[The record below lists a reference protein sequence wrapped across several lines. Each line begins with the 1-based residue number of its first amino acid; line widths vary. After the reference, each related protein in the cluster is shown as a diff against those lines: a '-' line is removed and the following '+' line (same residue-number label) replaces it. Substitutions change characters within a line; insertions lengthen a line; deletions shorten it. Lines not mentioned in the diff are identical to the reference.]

1 MGGTTLRSDGR
12 FLSGMFF
19 RVLPAQ
25 IILLLLSG
33 INNIVDGL
41 VGSNFFGPTA
51 AGVIGLYA
59 PFQAIWIGIGT
70 VLMVGSQVRCARYM
84 GAGDLPKIQG
94 IFSLSIALTVAILSV
109 ATILSFTLSSPIAAM
124 LGASP
129 VNAADLTGYIVSRGI
144 GLIPMILASQLVA
157 FLSLEGMDKLNYIA
171 TGAMIVVNIGLDL
184 LFATAFK
191 DLGIAGLGV
200 ATAISQWVYMIA
212 AGWVFLTPK
221 ASLSFSF
228 KNILWKETWGLLK
241 TGFPNALALFLLAI
255 RGGIFNKLMGAY
267 DPTMISVAAIASYT
281 MLSLVFES
289 FGKGIAAAGRIMTSL
304 FYGEEDGRSIPRVI
318 RIIFSKGM
326 LIVLASC
333 AAAFL
338 LADAA
343 AGLFY
348 ADPASE
354 AHKLTAL
361 AMRYGSAV
369 LFLQAIC
376 YIFHDYF
383 QSIGR
388 NVIVNIMSALEGIG
402 FTLPLGLL
410 LIPRMGVRG
419 SMLALII
426 SYALLALV
434 GPAYAIL
441 YWKRMPKTLNEW
453 VTIPADFGAPEDECM
468 DASIHSLEE
477 AVGAA
482 EEVSRF
488 CLERGI
494 DEKKANCAALALEEL
509 CLGII
514 KERFE
519 TDPKKKHTIELR
531 VIHKGQ
537 DIFMSMK
544 DDCKPFNPK
553 ERSELVNPR
562 DDSPRSL
569 SIRVFMGVVKE
580 TEYQLTLGM
589 NVFTVTV

>member
-1 MGGTTLRSDGR
+1 MSNTNLRSDGR
-12 FLSGMFF
+12 VLSGMFF

-25 IILLLLSG
+25 IILLLLTG

-51 AGVIGLYA
+51 ASVIGLYA
-59 PFQAIWIGIGT
+59 PFQTIWVGIGV
-70 VLMVGSQVRCARYM
+70 VLMVGSQVLCARYM
-84 GAGDLPKIQG
+84 GSGDLPKIKG
-94 IFSLSIALTVAILSV
+94 IFSLNITLTVAILSV
-109 ATILSFTLSSPIAAM
+109 ATIISIALSSPIAAI

-129 VNAADLTGYIVSRGI
+129 VNANDLTGYIIGRGS
-144 GLIPMILASQLVA
+144 GLIPMILAAQLVA
-157 FLSLEGMDKLNYIA
+157 FLSLEGKDNLNYIA
-171 TGAMIVVNIGLDL
+171 TSAMIVVNVGLDL

-191 DLGIAGLGV
+191 GVGIAGLGI

-212 AGWVFLTPK
+212 AGWFFLTPK
-221 ASLSFSF
+221 ASMSFSF

-241 TGFPNALALFLLAI
+241 IGFPNALALFLLSI
-255 RGGIFNKLMGAY
+255 RSNIFNKLTATY
-267 DPTMISVAAIASYT
+267 DPTMISVAAVASYT

-289 FGKGIAAAGRIMTSL
+289 FGKGVAAAGRIMTSL
-304 FYGEEDGRSIPRVI
+304 FYGEEDARSITKVI
-318 RIIFSKGM
+318 KIIFSKGS
-326 LIVLASC
+326 LIVLAAC

-338 LADAA
+338 LADIA

-354 AHKLTAL
+354 AHKLTAM
-361 AMRYGSAV
+361 AMRYGSVV
-369 LFLQAIC
+369 LLLQAVY
-376 YIFHDYF
+376 YIFHDYY
-383 QSIGR
+383 QAIGR
-388 NVIVNIMSALEGIG
+388 NVIVNILSALEGIG
-402 FTLPLGLL
+402 FMLLPGLL
-410 LIPRMGVRG
+410 LIPRMGVQG
-419 SMLALII
+419 FMLTLII

-434 GPAYAIL
+434 GPVYAII
-441 YWKRMPKTLNEW
+441 YWKRMPKTLREW
-453 VTIPADFGAPEDECM
+453 VTIPADFGAPESECM

-477 AVGAA
+477 AVNTAK
-482 EEVSRF
+482 EVNRF

-494 DEKKANCAALALEEL
+494 DKKKANCAALALEEL

-531 VIHKGQ
+531 VIHKGE

-553 ERSELVNPR
+553 ERSELVNPQ
-562 DDSPRSL
+562 DDSPKSL

-580 TEYQLTLGM
+580 TEYHLTLGM

>member
-1 MGGTTLRSDGR
+1 MSNTNLRSDGR
-12 FLSGMFF
+12 LLSRMFY

-25 IILLLLSG
+25 IILLLLTG

-51 AGVIGLYA
+51 ASVIGLYA
-59 PFQAIWIGIGT
+59 PFQSIWVGIGV
-70 VLMVGSQVRCARYM
+70 VLMVGSQVLCARYM
-84 GAGDLPKIQG
+84 GSGDLPKIQG
-94 IFSLSIALTVAILSV
+94 IFSLNIVLTVAILSV
-109 ATILSFTLSSPIAAM
+109 ATILSFTLSSPIAAI

-129 VNAADLTGYIVSRGI
+129 VNADDLAHYIVGRGI
-144 GLIPMILASQLVA
+144 GLVPMILASQLVA
-157 FLSLEGMDKLNYIA
+157 FLSLEGKDNLNYIA
-171 TGAMIVVNIGLDL
+171 TGAMIAVNIGLDL

-191 DLGIAGLGV
+191 DMGIAGLGI
-200 ATAISQWVYMIA
+200 ATSISQWVYMIT
-212 AGWVFLTPK
+212 AGWIFLTPK
-221 ASLSFSF
+221 VSLSFSF
-228 KNILWKETWGLLK
+228 KNILWKETWALLK

-255 RGGIFNKLMGAY
+255 RSSTFNNLLGTY

-289 FGKGIAAAGRIMTSL
+289 FGKGVAATGRIMTSL
-304 FYGEEDGRSIPRVI
+304 FYGEEDGRSITEVI
-318 RIIFSKGM
+318 KIIFSKGS
-326 LIVLASC
+326 LIVLAAC

-338 LADAA
+338 LADVA

-369 LFLQAIC
+369 LLLQAVY
-376 YIFHDYF
+376 YIFHDYY
-383 QSIGR
+383 QAIGR
-388 NVIVNIMSALEGIG
+388 NVIVNIISALEGIG
-402 FTLPLGLL
+402 FMLPLGLL
-410 LIPRMGVRG
+410 LIPRMGVQG
-419 SMLALII
+419 LMLTLII

-434 GPAYAIL
+434 GPVYAII
-441 YWKRMPKTLNEW
+441 YWKRMPKTLREW
-453 VTIPADFGAPEDECM
+453 MTIPADFGAPESECM

-477 AVGAA
+477 AVNTAK
-482 EEVSRF
+482 EVNRF

-531 VIHKGQ
+531 VIHKGE

-553 ERSELVNPR
+553 ERSELVNPQ
-562 DDSPRSL
+562 DDSPKSL

-580 TEYQLTLGM
+580 TEYHLTLGM

>member
-1 MGGTTLRSDGR
+1 MSNTNLRSDGR
-12 FLSGMFF
+12 ILSGMFF

-25 IILLLLSG
+25 IILLLLTG

-51 AGVIGLYA
+51 ASVIGLYA
-59 PFQAIWIGIGT
+59 PFQTIWVGIGV
-70 VLMVGSQVRCARYM
+70 VLMVGSQVLCARYM
-84 GAGDLPKIQG
+84 GSGDLPKIKG
-94 IFSLSIALTVAILSV
+94 IFSLNITLTVAILSV
-109 ATILSFTLSSPIAAM
+109 ATIISIVLSSPIAAI

-129 VNAADLTGYIVSRGI
+129 VNANDLTGYIIGRGS
-144 GLIPMILASQLVA
+144 GLIPMILAAQLVA
-157 FLSLEGMDKLNYIA
+157 FLSLEGKDNLNYIA
-171 TGAMIVVNIGLDL
+171 TSAMIVVNVGLDL

-191 DLGIAGLGV
+191 GVGIAGLGI

-212 AGWVFLTPK
+212 AGWFFLTPK
-221 ASLSFSF
+221 ASMSFSF

-241 TGFPNALALFLLAI
+241 IGFPNALALFLLSI
-255 RGGIFNKLMGAY
+255 RSNIFNKLTATY
-267 DPTMISVAAIASYT
+267 DPTMISVAAVASYT

-289 FGKGIAAAGRIMTSL
+289 FGKGVAAAGRIMTSL
-304 FYGEEDGRSIPRVI
+304 FYGEEDARSITKVI
-318 RIIFSKGM
+318 KIIFSKGS
-326 LIVLASC
+326 LIVLAAC

-338 LADAA
+338 LADIA

-354 AHKLTAL
+354 AHKLTAM
-361 AMRYGSAV
+361 AMRYGSVV
-369 LFLQAIC
+369 LLLQAVY
-376 YIFHDYF
+376 YIFHDYY
-383 QSIGR
+383 QAIGR
-388 NVIVNIMSALEGIG
+388 NVFVNTMSALEGIG
-402 FTLPLGLL
+402 FMLLPGLL
-410 LIPRMGVRG
+410 LIPRMGVQG
-419 SMLALII
+419 FMLTLII

-434 GPAYAIL
+434 GPVYAII
-441 YWKRMPKTLNEW
+441 YWKRMPKTLREW
-453 VTIPADFGAPEDECM
+453 VTIPADFGAPESECV

-477 AVGAA
+477 AVNTAK
-482 EEVSRF
+482 EVNRF

-494 DEKKANCAALALEEL
+494 DKKKANCAALALEEL

-531 VIHKGQ
+531 VIHKGE

-553 ERSELVNPR
+553 ERSELVNPQ
-562 DDSPRSL
+562 DDSPKSL

-580 TEYQLTLGM
+580 TEYHLTLGM

>member
-1 MGGTTLRSDGR
+1 MSNTNLRSDGR
-12 FLSGMFF
+12 VLSGMFF

-25 IILLLLSG
+25 IILLLLTG

-51 AGVIGLYA
+51 ASVIGLYA
-59 PFQAIWIGIGT
+59 PFQTIWVGIGV
-70 VLMVGSQVRCARYM
+70 VLMVGSQVLCARYM
-84 GAGDLPKIQG
+84 GSGDLPKIKG
-94 IFSLSIALTVAILSV
+94 IFSLNITLTVAILSV
-109 ATILSFTLSSPIAAM
+109 ATIISIALSSPIAAI

-129 VNAADLTGYIVSRGI
+129 VNANDLTGYIIGRGS
-144 GLIPMILASQLVA
+144 GLIPMILAAQLVA
-157 FLSLEGMDKLNYIA
+157 FLSLEGKDNLNYIA
-171 TGAMIVVNIGLDL
+171 TSAMIVVNVGLDL

-191 DLGIAGLGV
+191 GVGIAGLGI

-212 AGWVFLTPK
+212 AGWFFLTPK
-221 ASLSFSF
+221 ASMSFSF

-241 TGFPNALALFLLAI
+241 IGFPNALALFLLSI
-255 RGGIFNKLMGAY
+255 RSNIFNKLTATY
-267 DPTMISVAAIASYT
+267 DPTMISVAAVASYT

-289 FGKGIAAAGRIMTSL
+289 FGKGVAAAGRIMTSL
-304 FYGEEDGRSIPRVI
+304 FYGEEDARSITKVI
-318 RIIFSKGM
+318 KIIFSKGS
-326 LIVLASC
+326 LIVLAAC

-338 LADAA
+338 LADIA

-354 AHKLTAL
+354 AHKLTAM
-361 AMRYGSAV
+361 AMRYGSVV
-369 LFLQAIC
+369 LLLQAVY
-376 YIFHDYF
+376 YIFHDYY
-383 QSIGR
+383 QAIGR
-388 NVIVNIMSALEGIG
+388 NVFVNTMSALEGIG
-402 FTLPLGLL
+402 FMLLPGLL
-410 LIPRMGVRG
+410 LIPRMGVQG
-419 SMLALII
+419 FMLTLII

-434 GPAYAIL
+434 GPVYAII
-441 YWKRMPKTLNEW
+441 YWKRMPKTLREW
-453 VTIPADFGAPEDECM
+453 VTIPADFGAPESECM

-477 AVGAA
+477 AVNTAK
-482 EEVSRF
+482 EVNRF

-494 DEKKANCAALALEEL
+494 DKKKANCAALALEEL

-531 VIHKGQ
+531 VIHKGE

-553 ERSELVNPR
+553 ERSELVNPQ
-562 DDSPRSL
+562 DDSPKSL

-580 TEYQLTLGM
+580 TEYHLTLGM

>member
-1 MGGTTLRSDGR
+1 MGNANLRSDGR

-25 IILLLLSG
+25 IILLLLTG

-51 AGVIGLYA
+51 ASVIGLYA
-59 PFQAIWIGIGT
+59 PFQTIWVGIGI
-70 VLMVGSQVRCARYM
+70 VLMVGSQVLCARYM
-84 GAGDLPKIQG
+84 GSGDLPKIKG
-94 IFSLSIALTVAILSV
+94 IFSLNITLTVCILSV
-109 ATILSFTLSSPIAAM
+109 ATIISFTLPSPIATI

-129 VNAADLTGYIVSRGI
+129 VNADDLTGYIVSRGI
-144 GLIPMILASQLVA
+144 GLIPMILAAQFVA
-157 FLSLEGMDKLNYIA
+157 FLSLEGKDKLNYFA
-171 TGAMIVVNIGLDL
+171 TGAMIVANVGLDL
-184 LFATAFK
+184 FFAIAFRGM
-191 DLGIAGLGV
+191 GIAGLGI

-212 AGWVFLTPK
+212 AGWIFLTPK
-221 ASLSFSF
+221 VSLSFSF

-241 TGFPNALALFLLAI
+241 IGFPNALALFLLSI
-255 RGGIFNKLMGAY
+255 RSSSFNNLMAAY

-281 MLSLVFES
+281 MLSMVFEA

-304 FYGEEDGRSIPRVI
+304 FYGEEDGNSITKVI
-318 RIIFSKGM
+318 KTIFSKGM
-326 LIVLASC
+326 PIVLVAC
-333 AAAFL
+333 VAVFL
-338 LADAA
+338 LADVG

-354 AHKLTAL
+354 PHKLTAMAL
-361 AMRYGSAV
+361 RYGSVV
-369 LFLQAIC
+369 LLLQSVY
-376 YIFHDYF
+376 YIFHDYY

-402 FTLPLGLL
+402 FALPLGLL
-410 LIPRMGVRG
+410 LIPRMGIKG
-419 SMLALII
+419 FMFTLII

-434 GPAYAIL
+434 GPVYAII
-441 YWKRMPKTLNEW
+441 YWKRMPKNLREW
-453 VTIPADFGAPEDECM
+453 ATIPADFGAPDNECM
-468 DASIHSLEE
+468 NASIHSLEE
-477 AVGAA
+477 AVGTA

-531 VIHKGQ
+531 IIHKGE

-553 ERSELVNPR
+553 ERSELVNPQ
-562 DDSPRSL
+562 DDSPKSI